1 MIKINLMPPEMI
13 AANSKKETVSVPW
26 REIGIALVIGAVAV
40 SVWLPFENVRR
51 SRSLGRL
58 RGECKEIES
67 KKQRLTEVQQSVQHL
82 QRQADALRVV
92 KNKQAQW
99 APRLALLS
107 EALVPQVWL
116 TRLEYVQGKGMTVQ
130 GTALVGSGGSG
141 EGEVSGQVTK
151 FFQQLRE
158 QPGFRDWFSN
168 VELKSVEHRP
178 IKEEEV
184 ADFVLLLTP
193 TS

>member
-1 MIKINLMPPEMI
+1 MIKINLLPPEMI
-13 AANSKKETVSVPW
+13 AANSKKETVQIPW
-26 REIGIALVIGAVAV
+26 RGIGIAALIGVV
-40 SVWLPFENVRR
+40 GISVWLPLQNGRR
-51 SRSLGRL
+51 SRSLERL
-58 RGECKEIES
+58 RGEYKELET
-67 KKQRLTEVQQSVQHL
+67 KKQRLTGVQQSVQQL
-82 QRQADALRVV
+82 QRQAEALRMV

-116 TRLEYVQGKGMTVQ
+116 TQLEYVQGKGLTVR

-141 EGEVSGQVTK
+141 EEEVSGQVTK

-158 QPGFRDWFSN
+158 QPGFQDWFSN

>member
-1 MIKINLMPPEMI
+1 M
-13 AANSKKETVSVPW
+13 
-26 REIGIALVIGAVAV
+26 
-40 SVWLPFENVRR
+40 
-51 SRSLGRL
+51 
-58 RGECKEIES
+58 
-67 KKQRLTEVQQSVQHL
+67 
-82 QRQADALRVV
+82 V

-116 TRLEYVQGKGMTVQ
+116 TRLEYVQGKGLTVQ
-130 GTALVGSGGSG
+130 GTALVGSGGGGG
-141 EGEVSGQVTK
+141 EGEISGQVTK

-158 QPGFRDWFSN
+158 QPGFQDWFSN

-184 ADFVLLLTP
+184 ADFTLLLTP